1 MSSTHSTE
9 LQADMISPR
18 TTAKPALIAGVI
30 GIVSLLASLGLLFG
44 GFADARQF
52 AFSWLFAVVYFFLL
66 AVGALFW
73 VLVHYATDAQWSVL
87 VRRQIEN
94 VGALLPAIMIFFFAG
109 IIFLAPHLFK
119 WWHLQPGED
128 PIYDH
133 KAGYLNHTGFY
144 IRAVLYFVGLSLL
157 ACLSRRNSI
166 RQDNDGRA
174 IHTVRNRKL
183 AFIGI
188 PVLGLSTTFAA
199 VDWIMAL
206 EHHWFSTMWGV
217 YLFAG
222 SAGAALCL
230 LVLIVTALKK
240 AGHLE
245 LVNDEHYHI
254 LGKLMLAFCIFWA
267 YIGFSQY
274 MLIWYANLPEETSY
288 YIRRTTESWW
298 DASLLLVIGRFFIP
312 FVFLLFQATKKHK
325 AIICTIAA
333 WMLFMQ
339 ALDLYTMILPILHQ
353 KGIDFSLLDITL
365 PVGIGGVL
373 VALFLRSLSKQS
385 LYPLRDPRIN
395 ESIHLS
401 N

>member
-1 MSSTHSTE
+1 MSSTPSTE
-9 LQADMISPR
+9 LQADLISPR
-18 TTAKPALIAGVI
+18 TTSKPALIAGAV
-30 GIVSLLASLGLLFG
+30 GIAGLLLSLGLLLG
-44 GFADARQF
+44 GFASGKQF
-52 AFSWLFAVVYFFLL
+52 AFSWLFAVVYFFLI
-66 AVGALFW
+66 AVGSLFW

-87 VRRQIEN
+87 VRRQMEN
-94 VGALLPAIMIFFFAG
+94 VAALLPAIFIFFLAGIFFFAP
-109 IIFLAPHLFK
+109 LLFK
-119 WWHLQPGED
+119 WWHLQPGQD
-128 PIYDH
+128 HLYDH
-133 KAGYLNHTGFY
+133 KAGYLNQTAFY
-144 IRAVLYFVGLSLL
+144 VRAFLYFIGLSLL
-157 ACLSRRNSI
+157 AFLSRRNSI

-222 SAGAALCL
+222 AAGSSMCL
-230 LVLIVTALKK
+230 LVLIVAALKK

-254 LGKLMLAFCIFWA
+254 MGKLMLAFCIFWA
-267 YIGFSQY
+267 YIAFSQY
-274 MLIWYANLPEETSY
+274 MLIWYANIPEETSY

-298 DASLLLVIGRFFIP
+298 DASLLLVVGRFFVP
-312 FVFLLFQATKKHK
+312 FLFLLFQGIKKNK
-325 AIICTIAA
+325 KWICIIAG

-339 ALDLYTMILPILHQ
+339 ALDLYTMILPMLHQ
-353 KGIDFSLLDITL
+353 KGIALNLLDFTL
-365 PVGIGGVL
+365 PLGIGGVL